1 MKRLTNIPKPA
12 IMSTVDGGHQQDMVK
27 KEVVTMMNAKEAM
40 NKVNTYIEDTACTII
55 AEIETDI
62 CAKAEKGTTYTDYAF
77 KSDLLGKIQN
87 RALTILANAGYHLRW
102 LNNGALRI
110 SWEE

>member
-1 MKRLTNIPKPA
+1 
-12 IMSTVDGGHQQDMVK
+12 
-27 KEVVTMMNAKEAM
+27 MMNAKEAM
-40 NKVNTYIEDTACTII
+40 NKVNTYIEDTACAII